1 MQPARS
7 SHLDDKT
14 RSLSIRATHLDL
26 NAPRRAEAEDFIRHI
41 FHERYGADVKSFAPN
56 LMLIEEDER
65 IVASAGWRGAN
76 SEPLFLERYLDAP
89 IERIIGQRA
98 GIQIDRKR
106 IVEVGNLA
114 SDRAG
119 GSLDIILHM
128 ARHLHRAG
136 FEWVVFTATQQLI
149 GIFTK
154 LGLPL
159 LALSVADATRL
170 GDAANDWGSYYETQ
184 PIVVTGPIRLAI
196 ERMRSGA

>member
-1 MQPARS
+1 
-7 SHLDDKT
+7 
-14 RSLSIRATHLDL
+14 
-26 NAPRRAEAEDFIRHI
+26 
-41 FHERYGADVKSFAPN
+41 
-56 LMLIEEDER
+56 
-65 IVASAGWRGAN
+65 
-76 SEPLFLERYLDAP
+76 
-89 IERIIGQRA
+89 
-98 GIQIDRKR
+98 
-106 IVEVGNLA
+106 
-114 SDRAG
+114 
-119 GSLDIILHM
+119 M

>member
-1 MQPARS
+1 MADPY
-7 SHLDDKT
+7 LGE
-14 RSLSIRATHLDL
+14 IRM
-26 NAPRRAEAEDFIRHI
+26 
-41 FHERYGADVKSFAPN
+41 FAF
-56 LMLIEEDER
+56 
-65 IVASAGWRGAN
+65 GTRGAPLGWQACDGSLLPI
-76 SEPLFLERYLDAP
+76 SENDALFALIGTTYGGDGQTTFAVPDLRGRLP
-89 IERIIGQRA
+89 IHQGAGPGLSNYVIGQRA
-98 GIQIDRKR
+98 GIQIDRER